1 MPVDK
6 LGADLKEGD
15 IVAFV
20 YYGGG
25 ADLKIGKILN
35 IKQKTRRRIKD
46 TWLYIKIV
54 SVSEK
59 EYEDLQWVQP
69 KNSLKLA
76 NEMLND
82 VLLAKLSQVT
92 PGSGENIDLLSS
104 EKVNEIKEAFL
115 ARGAIKVNLRNKDH
129 KQFLRVEFH
138 RGGDFVSD
146 IYHSRQAFA
155 KKLADAVAKE
165 CGVPNFQVSGWN
177 YVFTVRLN
185 P

>member
-35 IKQKTRRRIKD
+35 IKQKIRRRIKD
-46 TWLYIKIV
+46 NWLYIKIV
-54 SVSEK
+54 GVSEK

-115 ARGAIKVNLRNKDH
+115 ARGAIKVNLRNKDY
-129 KQFLRVEFH
+129 KQFLRVEFY
-138 RGGDFVSD
+138 RGYLAEH
-146 IYHSRQAFA
+146 IYHVRQAVI
-155 KKLADAVAKE
+155 KKLASEVAKE
-165 CGVPNFQVSGWN
+165 CNVPEFKISGWD
-177 YVFTVRLN
+177 YVFTVHLN